1 MQSSEKDEILLAI
14 QKLSDKVDIIPCIQQ
29 DIMKL
34 QEDIKQLQETV
45 SVIPSMQE
53 DIKQL
58 KEAIPSMQK
67 DIKQLQ
73 ETVSIIPSMQED
85 IRNISKSVAVIEV
98 EHGEKLSLLFDIFDM
113 HADKLTSEEKRIHLC
128 EKHLEKHDDEIYY
141 LKSEIQGLKNVV

>member
-14 QKLSDKVDIIPCIQQ
+14 QKLSDKVDIIPYIQQ
-29 DIMKL
+29 
-34 QEDIKQLQETV
+34 DIKQLQETV

-58 KEAIPSMQK
+58 KE
-67 DIKQLQ
+67 
-73 ETVSIIPSMQED
+73 VIPSMQED

-113 HADKLTSEEKRIHLC
+113 HADKLTSEERRIHLC
-128 EKHLEKHDDEIYY
+128 EKHLDKHDDEIYY
-141 LKSEIQGLKNVV
+141 LKSEIRGLKNVV